1 MDHWTAM
8 EHLRFQD
15 HSIARPFDRLR
26 AVSTVEPLLHC
37 SKVNALCAFTLALS
51 LQGIV
56 DESVGVQN
64 ADGQNLSL
72 PQPDRDPLP
81 LDLPHRYLGR
91 LAQVEGE
98 GGLRGII
105 DNPSLVR
112 AFTLRHDGP
121 SHASCDV
128 GYDRWRAQRR
138 L

>member
-8 EHLRFQD
+8 EPPRFQD

-81 LDLPHRYLGR
+81 LDLGIRDLGR
-91 LAQVEGE
+91 LAQVDGE
-98 GGLRGII
+98 DVLRGII

-112 AFTLRHDGP
+112 AFTLGQDAAAR
-121 SHASCDV
+121 AS
-128 GYDRWRAQRR
+128 RA
-138 L
+138 